1 MNLIAFGFVLT
12 MVCVCFLSFAYYYV
26 FRWDYSIMKNGQMR
40 SLSGIMKS
48 DELKPYFS
56 FVMGCLGGSLF
67 LACGLQGSDLMLGLS
82 LGMYVS
88 MIGLL
93 CYDVKFN
100 RSVHYSFVFMLITL
114 GCVFSGFLLQD
125 NTQIWCYAAAVA
137 YDTIVSLFLLCFFMN
152 LRLLRMGGEAYH
164 TMQALLEILWVLC
177 LVMLMC
183 VYAFQG

>member
-1 MNLIAFGFVLT
+1 
-12 MVCVCFLSFAYYYV
+12 
-26 FRWDYSIMKNGQMR
+26 
-40 SLSGIMKS
+40 
-48 DELKPYFS
+48 
-56 FVMGCLGGSLF
+56 
-67 LACGLQGSDLMLGLS
+67 MLGLS

-93 CYDVKFN
+93 CYDEKFSK
-100 RSVHYSFVFMLITL
+100 SVHYSFVFVLITL
-114 GCVFSGFLLQD
+114 GCVFSGVLLHD

-152 LRLLRMGGEAYH
+152 YRLRRMGCEDYR
-164 TMQALLEILWVLC
+164 TIQAWLEILWVLC